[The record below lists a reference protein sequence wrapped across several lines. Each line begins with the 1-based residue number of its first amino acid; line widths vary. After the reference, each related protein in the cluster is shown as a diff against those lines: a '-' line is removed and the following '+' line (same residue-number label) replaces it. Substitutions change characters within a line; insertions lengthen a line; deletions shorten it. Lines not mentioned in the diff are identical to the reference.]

1 MAWRIRSTD
10 HTGGGRRGRD
20 VTIGMVGVAVG
31 TVAGLL
37 VGADILRGND
47 AAGRDVQASQPIV
60 GQIARNPDE
69 FVGKPARVTGV
80 VMEILSPRAFTVGRP
95 GFGAPELLVVTRGPL
110 AVPTGPSASRP
121 ILEGDIAQVSGD
133 VRTFDIGAFERDMG
147 VDLRPDR
154 DFFGRDLGDRE
165 GDPAIQATG
174 VTFTSATTPVIE
186 AASPEVIVERPRDF
200 YGRITSVQGQ
210 VTDILPSGA
219 LVVDDTLLALT
230 ADFAQGRPQEGQRVT
245 LVGPVRSFDPD
256 QRRPEGGQLRDER
269 LLERFANRPAIVAQS
284 IEIER

>member
-1 MAWRIRSTD
+1 MAGLRRSTD
-10 HTGGGRRGRD
+10 HPGRGRRGRD
-20 VTIGMVGVAVG
+20 VTIGVVGVAVG
-31 TVAGLL
+31 AVVGLL
-37 VGADILRGND
+37 VGAEIFRGGD
-47 AAGRDVQASQPIV
+47 AAGRDAEASEATI
-60 GQIARNPDE
+60 GRIAGSPND

-80 VMEILSPRAFTVGRP
+80 VREILSPRAFTVGRA

-110 AVPTGPSASRP
+110 ATPTGLSASRP
-121 ILEGDIAQVSGD
+121 ILEGDIARVSGD

-147 VDLRPDR
+147 VSLRPDP
-154 DFFGRDLGDRE
+154 DFFGRDLRDRE
-165 GDPAIQATG
+165 GDPAIQADA

-186 AASPEVIVERPRDF
+186 AASPELIVERPRDF
-200 YGRITSVQGQ
+200 FGRITSVQGE

-219 LVVDDTLLALT
+219 LVIDDTLLALT

-245 LVGPVRSFDPD
+245 LVGPVRPFDPD

-269 LLERFANRPAIVAQS
+269 LLERFADRPAIVAQS